1 MTGNGNE
8 ELKSL
13 EAMLRQGQRLSMQGS
28 YDRRAPSAEAVPL
41 LVRAR
46 DGLKELTSRG
56 PSEAHVWQLLS
67 LAHEAL
73 LEYGAALAAAG
84 EAIRLSGRKE
94 KRDLKRLAQLRE
106 SAALWSEMPL
116 SPTQLAQLGDFL
128 REKLHGGTGER
139 SLRWTESWL
148 SEQRIPEPAKVI
160 AALRNRGGFTD
171 FEVLANVV

>member
-13 EAMLRQGQRLSMQGS
+13 EEMLRQGQRLSMQGS
-28 YDRRAPSAEAVPL
+28 YDRRAPAAEAVPF

-46 DGLKELTSRG
+46 DGLKALASRASG
-56 PSEAHVWQLLS
+56 EARVWQLLS

-84 EAIRLSGRKE
+84 EAIRLSGRKD

-106 SAALWSEMPL
+106 SAAQWSEMPL
-116 SPTQLAQLGDFL
+116 SPTQLAQLGDYL
-128 REKLHGGTGER
+128 REKLRGGIGER

-148 SEQRIPEPAKVI
+148 SEQRIPEPTKVI

>member
-8 ELKSL
+8 ELRSL
-13 EAMLRQGQRLSMQGS
+13 EEMLRQGQRLSMQGS
-28 YDRRAPSAEAVPL
+28 YDRRAPAAGAVPF

-46 DGLKELTSRG
+46 DGLKELTSRTPG
-56 PSEAHVWQLLS
+56 EARVWQLLS

-116 SPTQLAQLGDFL
+116 SPTQLAQLGEYL
-128 REKLHGGTGER
+128 RGKLGGGTGER

-148 SEQRIPEPAKVI
+148 LEQRIPEPGKVI